1 MTIQG
6 KIRKEQIQFLDKLNH
21 FIMGS
26 PEDIHSS
33 ILRGLTEVI
42 SELLVIFFSEKLWK
56 TEEIP
61 ETGSPGN
68 CRAVILTSVPGK
80 SQELFIREK
89 KKVTKRPQGGE
100 WHPGWSCQKHIMS
113 EQADLLL

>member
-42 SELLVIFFSEKLWK
+42 SEPLVIFFSEKLWK

-89 KKVTKRPQGGE
+89 K
-100 WHPGWSCQKHIMS
+100 CY
-113 EQADLLL
+113 